1 MGGKSSKMPQQIS
14 VENSMQPQLYL
25 QEQQQI
31 QQDREDSKK
40 RIEEKNLATASDAK
54 IKESRYIGSS
64 SYFGSTDN
72 KVKFEVDASIL
83 KPVVFQEEN
92 VSQTKKVPATQFN
105 FFFVRHAKSC
115 ANEQKGLLNLKKLE
129 LDDPFISND
138 GIFAT
143 FAKQEEYNEFFAKIG
158 VIDHYFCSP
167 SIRTWCTGGM
177 LFLKFIS
184 EFEIA
189 PHLREDASF
198 NYSNHPYPYGTNVER
213 FKFFAEYVKTLT
225 DGDVIIDGVPG
236 YALMNKALSNYGS
249 DFVEQI
255 GIELF
260 MQWYIKNENIL
271 GRTNKSIRNVVVV
284 CHSELLKNF
293 CNAHLNESQLRERG
307 MGGGDE
313 FFKHTNNYCIRVQ
326 VKMPIREFK
335 REPMYAPLTTTE
347 AEQSKALMEQNVA
360 KQQQEYEAMIARTQA
375 NFAKGNAN
383 ATTIPSAGGNKHK
396 KTKKKTTRSKPKH
409 HNKKTRVSKQRG
421 GGNKYLSAIVTNIP
435 FAMTITKAIDGTPDI
450 PRDPGAKT
458 KDCICYPDAYQSPN
472 RTLLCAK
479 SGLDDARGF
488 LNRQFIPDVETP
500 EEQKVLDSNLAKL
513 AAVDAAN

>member
-14 VENSMQPQLYL
+14 VENSMQQQYNYEQRYDNDPAFKQREDARLRR
-25 QEQQQI
+25 QSREQQQ
-31 QQDREDSKK
+31 QDIHAADE
-40 RIEEKNLATASDAK
+40 K
-54 IKESRYIGSS
+54 IKQSRYIGSS

-158 VIDHYFCSP
+158 IIDHYFCSP

-189 PHLREDASF
+189 PHLREDAWF

-213 FKFFAEYVKTLT
+213 FRFFAEYVKTLT
-225 DGDVIIDGVPG
+225 DGNVIIDGVPG
-236 YALMNKALSNYGS
+236 YALMNKALSSYGS
-249 DFVEQI
+249 DFVKQV

-293 CNAHLNESQLRERG
+293 CNAHLNESQLSERG
-307 MGGGDE
+307 MGGGDA
-313 FFKHTNNYCIRVQ
+313 FFKHTNNYCIQVQ

-335 REPMYAPLTTTE
+335 REPVYAPLTSSESNEVKQSVEKHMADALKEYDEMMKRAE
-347 AEQSKALMEQNVA
+347 AAA
-360 KQQQEYEAMIARTQA
+360 
-375 NFAKGNAN
+375 AN
-383 ATTIPSAGGNKHK
+383 AAAVSDNAVSIESAGGNKHK
-396 KTKKKTTRSKPKH
+396 KTKKKITRSKPKR

-421 GGNKYLSAIVTNIP
+421 GGNKYLDAIVTNLP
-435 FAMTITKAIDGTPDI
+435 FAITITKAAIDGTTDI
-450 PRDPGAKT
+450 ARHSRAKT

-472 RTLLCAK
+472 RTFLCAK
-479 SGLDDARGF
+479 SGPDDARGF
-488 LNRQFIPDVETP
+488 LTRQ
-500 EEQKVLDSNLAKL
+500 SSAKL
-513 AAVDAAN
+513 ASAENQVDSAN